1 MQGNENDDRMR
12 VRRARVADVPRVL
25 RFVREHAKT
34 AWPGL
39 ISSPPSASQLV
50 LSDYVARAL
59 AQGMLRVTSIHLVLT
74 TLCLQQP
81 HFYSKIRRKR
91 CFTPVFYQAI
101 CVTLFELTHSC
112 HSEKVQDTKYFFV
125 DTNFIAQ
132 FYALVIFFTDLQ
144 DTQC

>member
-1 MQGNENDDRMR
+1 MSFYIWGPKYKVLVQVIHYERSLQVQGNENDDRMR

-59 AQGMLRVTSIHLVLT
+59 AQGMLRVTNIHLILT
-74 TLCLQQP
+74 MLGLQKP
-81 HFYSKIRRKR
+81 
-91 CFTPVFYQAI
+91 
-101 CVTLFELTHSC
+101 
-112 HSEKVQDTKYFFV
+112 
-125 DTNFIAQ
+125 
-132 FYALVIFFTDLQ
+132 
-144 DTQC
+144 